1 MAEKLLKKTP
11 RKVAPKKAPA
21 EEPKRVVLVGT
32 YKEKQLMAWPGMV
45 VK

>member
-1 MAEKLLKKTP
+1 MNKKTT
-11 RKVAPKKAPA
+11 KTKT
-21 EEPKRVVLVGT
+21 ETTKRVVLVGT